1 MKTLFT
7 ILLASVLVVDCG
19 RMCACGPEPRAIY
32 YFYYKSASNPDLL
45 KPQSGIYNPSD
56 VKLYELINNNG
67 TVTQNPAPELNGQ
80 YVSSQNGVYF
90 INYQSSL
97 FQYQK
102 DLKETLIQLN
112 QGVTDTLTYTFIASS
127 SYPQQIFYNSKPV
140 WKIGDGM
147 EITILK

>member
-1 MKTLFT
+1 MKTLFS
-7 ILLASVLVVDCG
+7 IFLASVLVVDCG

-32 YFYYKSASNPDLL
+32 YFFYKSSSNPDLL
-45 KPQSGIYNPSD
+45 QPQSGIYNPSG
-56 VKLYELINNNG
+56 VKLYEVINNNG
-67 TVTQNPAPELNGQ
+67 TVTQNAAPELNGQ

-102 DLKETLIQLN
+102 DLKKTLIQLN

-140 WKIGDGM
+140 WKIGDRM
-147 EITILK
+147 EITIVK